1 MRAFAQNQS
10 RPIGGGLPGR
20 YASRVRCRWGPI
32 HVRSESVH
40 PLRRR
45 RTPLLAIGL
54 RCGRSTVA
62 GGRGHDRDAD
72 VETKRCH
79 MRTPSVCSEAR
90 LCLAALAPRCALAH
104 RSRNRYTHRYN
115 LL

>member
-10 RPIGGGLPGR
+10 RLIGGGVPRR
-20 YASRVRCRWGPI
+20 YASRVRRRWGPI

-79 MRTPSVCSEAR
+79 MRTPSVCSEVR
-90 LCLAALAPRCALAH
+90 LPPASPAPPSRCARASFRKAIH
-104 RSRNRYTHRYN
+104 ASI
-115 LL
+115 